1 MKAED
6 LIRVLRKMI
15 KEEVQK
21 AVAQEVNKSMTR
33 LLAEVISN
41 RDHNRFLNERTYQSK
56 EVDHTPEPP
65 PQKHFVKDKR
75 LNEVLNATIPDL
87 AVRESSVGMRGPKV
101 SLTDMFNKIDSNEDV
116 VTSPQEQKIDMSSK
130 MNMIKSIVTTGP
142 VMQQTSVL
150 DVADSTPLA
159 GVFKKDFRTMMKK
172 IDKVQK
178 NGGGGGMFAGAV
190 PMTPQ
195 IGGYDQP

>member
-6 LIRVLRKMI
+6 LIRVLRKII

-21 AVAQEVNKSMTR
+21 TVVQEVNKSMTR

-41 RDHNRFLNERTYQSK
+41 RDHNRYLNERTYKSK
-56 EVDHTPEPP
+56 EADHTPEPP

-75 LNEVLNATIPDL
+75 LNEVLNATVGDL
-87 AVRESSVGMRGPKV
+87 SSRESLTGIRGPKV

-116 VTSPQEQKIDMSSK
+116 VTPQEQKIDMSSK
-130 MNMIKSIVTTGP
+130 MNMIKSIVSPGP

-150 DVADSTPLA
+150 DTVSSTPLA

-178 NGGGGGMFAGAV
+178 NGGGGGMFAGAI

-195 IGGYDQP
+195 VGGYD